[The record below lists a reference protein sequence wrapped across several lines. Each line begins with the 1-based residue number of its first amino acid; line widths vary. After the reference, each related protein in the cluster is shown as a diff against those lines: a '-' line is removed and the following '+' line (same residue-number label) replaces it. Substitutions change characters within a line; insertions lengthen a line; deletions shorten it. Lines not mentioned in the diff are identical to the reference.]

1 MYSKKSEDNV
11 LRQYRKKAE
20 KQKETAALYPYGT
33 GGQSFQILSIET
45 EEYGNEIRAYELSL
59 FKISDQKIS

>member
-1 MYSKKSEDNV
+1 MCCGNIERKLKSKKRLQPCIRME
-11 LRQYRKKAE
+11 RA
-20 KQKETAALYPYGT
+20 
-33 GGQSFQILSIET
+33 QSFQILSIET